1 MNKIILT
8 MALFGLTFQFLS
20 AAQMYEKDE
29 VNLQSFQTAADNFND
44 AYYTVGVTIMPVIDS
59 GTEVWLLQA
68 EKLNPVIYLSSDKI
82 TEMGVDVPPG
92 HYARETIDGAN
103 NSSDWLK
110 MVENSKPDA
119 QYKGPPLFMD
129 FQSWASTSLD
139 YKNEVYQNGEVVSR
153 YFPIIDVDKFDESG
167 GAHFETWYRVS
178 SDSNWTKCE
187 TILSGP
193 NGAVTTLNE
202 IYGDL
207 NDSYPVENTWNAKVD
222 LPDFQ
227 EEIVVRIR
235 AKYGTE
241 PFANPPAPHTD
252 GNGSSP
258 SAQFELDSY
267 DEMGNTGYSYFDNS
281 PGSDDTANFSDS
293 LAKRDAILS
302 NYSLSSVGSYN
313 DGVQTY
319 PVYDFQDMA
328 SALQQFV
335 ISLTGRYYAINATS
349 LVAVQPAG
357 TGAN

>member
-1 MNKIILT
+1 
-8 MALFGLTFQFLS
+8 
-20 AAQMYEKDE
+20 MYKKDE
-29 VNLQSFQTAADNFND
+29 VDLQSFQIAADNFND
-44 AYYTVGVTIMPVIDS
+44 AYYTVGVTIMPVNDS
-59 GTEVWLLQA
+59 GTEVWVLQA

-82 TEMGVDVPPG
+82 AEMGEAVPPG
-92 HYARETIDGAN
+92 HYARENLDGGT
-103 NSSDWLK
+103 SQWFK
-110 MVENSKPDA
+110 MVENSEPDA

-129 FQSWASTSLD
+129 FQSFASTSLD

-153 YFPIIDVDKFDESG
+153 YFPIIDADKFDESG

-193 NGAVTTLNE
+193 NGAVNTLQE

-258 SAQFELDSY
+258 SAQFEFDSSDAY
-267 DEMGNTGYSYFDNS
+267 GLSGYSYFD
-281 PGSDDTANFSDS
+281 PAGADAATYGTAIN
-293 LAKRDAILS
+293 KRDSILGNS
-302 NYSLSSVGSYN
+302 GLTSVGSYD

-319 PVYDFQDMA
+319 PVYDFQGKESVRD
-328 SALQQFV
+328 QFV
-335 ISLTGRYYAINATS
+335 TGLTGRYYSINDTS

>member
-1 MNKIILT
+1 

-20 AAQMYEKDE
+20 AAQMFKKDD
-29 VNLQSFQTAADNFND
+29 VDLQNFQTTADNFGD
-44 AYYTVGVTIMPVIDS
+44 AYYTVGVTIMPFNES
-59 GTEVWLLQA
+59 GTDVWLLQA

-82 TEMGVDVPPG
+82 AEMGVDVPAG
-92 HYARETIDGAN
+92 HYAMDSSDDAN
-103 NSSDWLK
+103 NTSNWVK
-110 MVENSKPDA
+110 MVVNSEPDA
-119 QYKGPPLFMD
+119 QYKGPPLFMHFD
-129 FQSWASTSLD
+129 AWSSTSSD
-139 YKNEVYQNGEVVSR
+139 YKGDSFQNGEVVSR
-153 YFPIIDVDKFDESG
+153 YFPIIDADKFDESG
-167 GAHFETWYRVS
+167 GAYFETWYRVS

-187 TILSGP
+187 AILSGP

-241 PFANPPAPHTD
+241 LFANPPAPHTD

>member
-1 MNKIILT
+1 MKKIILT

-20 AAQMYEKDE
+20 AALMYKKDE
-29 VNLQSFQTAADNFND
+29 VDLQAFQTTADNFND
-44 AYYTVGVTIMPVIDS
+44 AYYTVGVTIMPFNES
-59 GTEVWLLQA
+59 GTEVWVLQA

-82 TEMGVDVPPG
+82 SEMGLAVPEG
-92 HYARETIDGAN
+92 FYARETLDIPG
-103 NSSDWLK
+103 NSSNWVK
-110 MVENSKPDA
+110 MVQNNEADA

-129 FQSWASTSLD
+129 FQSGASTSRD

-153 YFPIIDVDKFDESG
+153 YFPIIDADKFDVSG

-193 NGAVTTLNE
+193 NGAVTTLYE

-258 SAQFELDSY
+258 SAQFEIDSS
-267 DEMGNTGYSYFDNS
+267 DANGMSGYSYFD
-281 PGSDDTANFSDS
+281 PAGADAATYGTAIN
-293 LAKRDAILS
+293 KRDSILGNS
-302 NYSLSSVGSYN
+302 GLTSVGFFN
-313 DGVQTY
+313 DSVQAY
-319 PVYDFQDMA
+319 PVYDFQGKESVRD
-328 SALQQFV
+328 QFV
-335 ISLTGRYYAINATS
+335 TGLTGRYYSINDTS
-349 LVAVQPAG
+349 LVAVQPFG

>member
-1 MNKIILT
+1 

-20 AAQMYEKDE
+20 AAQMYKKDE
-29 VNLQSFQTAADNFND
+29 VDLKSFETTADNFGD
-44 AYYTVGVTIMPVIDS
+44 AYYTVGVTIMPVNDDLE
-59 GTEVWLLQA
+59 GEVWLLQA

-82 TEMGVDVPPG
+82 AEMGVDVPAG
-92 HYARETIDGAN
+92 HYAMDSSDDAN
-103 NSSDWLK
+103 NTSNWVK
-110 MVENSKPDA
+110 MVVNSEPDA
-119 QYKGPPLFMD
+119 QYKGPPLFMHFD
-129 FQSWASTSLD
+129 AWSSTSSD
-139 YKNEVYQNGEVVSR
+139 YKGDSFQNGEVVSR
-153 YFPIIDVDKFDESG
+153 YFPIIDAAKFDESG

-193 NGAVTTLNE
+193 NGAVTTLGE

-241 PFANPPAPHTD
+241 LFANPPAPHTD

-258 SAQFELDSY
+258 SAQFELDSS
-267 DEMGNTGYSYFDNS
+267 DANGMSGYSYFDPAGADAANY
-281 PGSDDTANFSDS
+281 GTAIN
-293 LAKRDAILS
+293 KRDSILGNS
-302 NYSLSSVGSYN
+302 GLTSVGSFN

-319 PVYDFQDMA
+319 SVYDFQGKESVRD
-328 SALQQFV
+328 QFV
-335 ISLTGRYYAINATS
+335 TGLTGRYYSINDTS